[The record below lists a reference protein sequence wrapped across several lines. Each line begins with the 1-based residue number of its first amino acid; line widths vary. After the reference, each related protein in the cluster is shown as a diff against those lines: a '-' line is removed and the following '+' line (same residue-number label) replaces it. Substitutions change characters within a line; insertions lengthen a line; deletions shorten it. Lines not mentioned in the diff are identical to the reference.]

1 MKKLF
6 TLSTAIIILGMSFTS
21 CKKKIENTVK
31 DLKAN
36 VPYID
41 MDLFKQKI
49 DSAFGPNTTGYG
61 WAAFKDGS
69 AIGSGANGW
78 ARLQGVDADPVKY
91 TPNTVSTIF
100 STSKTITA
108 ACALAEM
115 RKKNISVNTKFVEYI
130 PERWSFGNAGG
141 VSMKDLLA
149 HKSGFIGTFDG
160 ITAMKIELAKGLDTT
175 YGANVYANINY
186 TLYRIIIPF
195 MQDKTAMNVLMLLG
209 NDDDLVDECA
219 KRYEGAVKQYLG
231 QAGIPYVNNINTN
244 YWPGEKKTLY
254 YNQSNIGPGLT
265 MFDCHD
271 VSGAGGWF
279 MTPAQY
285 AYFIDRLMADKIV
298 EKQDLDLMKNE
309 ELGMYQFGG
318 KNGTYY
324 WHNGGGQWDNSGRG
338 GGCIWM
344 YFPVNNMS
352 FFIQYNSQKSPAF
365 PANDRQLIAKLF
377 DESYVPLK

>member
-31 DLKAN
+31 DFKAN

-108 ACALAEM
+108 ACAIRLMEN
-115 RKKNISVNTKFVEYI
+115 KNISIDTKMVNYLPTRWTKNSNMDQI
-130 PERWSFGNAGG
+130 SF
-141 VSMKDLLA
+141 KDLLA
-149 HKSGFIGTFDG
+149 HKSGLTGTFDG
-160 ITAMKIELAKGLDTT
+160 ITSMKNKMVTGRDAA
-175 YGANVYANINY
+175 YGAEIYANINY
-186 TLYRIIIPF
+186 TLFRILMPF
-195 MQDKTAMNVLMLLG
+195 MVDKDDMDGFANEGDAKLVDMCAISYEAFVRAAMNLIH
-209 NDDDLVDECA
+209 
-219 KRYEGAVKQYLG
+219 
-231 QAGIPYVNNINTN
+231 IPYADKIDTD
-244 YWPGEKKTLY
+244 YWQGEKKTLY
-254 YNQSNIGPGLT
+254 YNQSNIGAGLS